1 MTTILGT
8 KACYAMDPEREQH
21 FLQMA
26 AEQPGI
32 LCSEAPV
39 EILEACAVEVEP
51 TDYLEE
57 YFAVGHGAWLALKHG
72 RRINKPQLLV
82 DQAIL
87 VLYRRACLLNT
98 DRLLGQDTVDSGQP
112 FFSDEGLY

>member
-1 MTTILGT
+1 MEP
-8 KACYAMDPEREQH
+8 DRERH
-21 FLQMA
+21 FLRMA

-32 LCSEAPV
+32 RCADAPA

-51 TDYLEE
+51 TDFLEQ
-57 YFAVGHGAWLALKHG
+57 YFAAGHSAWLAQKHG
-72 RRINKPQLLV
+72 RSINKPQHLL

-98 DRLLGQDTVDSGQP
+98 ARLLGQAGDDAETP